1 MKLSSCLTFYHVST
15 DKVWPVLKILR
26 INKRFLNSFNSIH
39 CNTYSR
45 VNIFNNLPN
54 KYQEP
59 PASIKNPSIV
69 TRPEKK
75 YSRNDG
81 ETLISEETQFV
92 EIEKSVESVV
102 KSHSS
107 SVQIVTH
114 SNDSGNQET
123 IRKQLFEARGK
134 PGSGIKYPF
143 ESTTTTVSTTTTT
156 STVSTTTIGKCY
168 ND

>member
-1 MKLSSCLTFYHVST
+1 MGPSS
-15 DKVWPVLKILR
+15 
-26 INKRFLNSFNSIH
+26 
-39 CNTYSR
+39 
-45 VNIFNNLPN
+45 
-54 KYQEP
+54 
-59 PASIKNPSIV
+59 V
-69 TRPEKK
+69 TKTEKK
-75 YSRNDG
+75 YSTKNS
-81 ETLISEETQFV
+81 ETLLADESQFV

-143 ESTTTTVSTTTTT
+143 ESTTTTVSTTSTTT
-156 STVSTTTIGKCY
+156 TTVSTTTIGGKVSTT
-168 ND
+168 DTVSTAKTT